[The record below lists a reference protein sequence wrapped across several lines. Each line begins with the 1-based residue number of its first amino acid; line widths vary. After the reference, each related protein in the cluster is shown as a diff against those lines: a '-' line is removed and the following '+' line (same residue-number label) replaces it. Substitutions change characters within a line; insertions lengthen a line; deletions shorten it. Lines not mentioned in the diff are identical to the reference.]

1 VLTPFRPICC
11 NYKKQCEYTH
21 IIIFKLFHK
30 CKYLR
35 IDLYLEMY
43 KVRLICKK
51 NIELIPAKETLG
63 KFHHWFE
70 NHEFLNF
77 AEESSNVKPYLSNPD
92 KTSMWAHNCFWI
104 LNRQSLNCKLKY
116 IFDHHRVAV

>member
-1 VLTPFRPICC
+1 MIILKWPHTDAEIGDVNTLILISLL
-11 NYKKQCEYTH
+11 KKF
-21 IIIFKLFHK
+21 IKL
-30 CKYLR
+30 
-35 IDLYLEMY
+35 
-43 KVRLICKK
+43 VRV
-51 NIELIPAKETLG
+51 KETLG

-116 IFDHHRVAV
+116 IFITQSYSLAFFRKAK